1 MTFAL
6 LDVPFSGLLM
16 EDLKQNR
23 QLLSA
28 LCHGAGL
35 ASSMVVT
42 LIIPIAVLCISE
54 DSVIKANAKEAIN
67 FSINLYI
74 WALLIV
80 ALCFVLV
87 GFILIPVAAIVA
99 FVLPLIGLIK
109 VLGNPDSVYRYPFV
123 YRFL

>member
-1 MTFAL
+1 
-6 LDVPFSGLLM
+6 M